1 MNNLRWLIHEEL
13 IKNLTPVDKNTTIE
27 KSGIPMTYD
36 ENKLYIDNSEAHS
49 LVIGTTGSGKTQST
63 LLPQARLSIR
73 AGETIIV
80 NDVKG
85 EIKESLSEDLN
96 KYGYDTIVINLA
108 DPTNSNFYNPLK
120 MPYDLYKNG
129 NKDQAM
135 ELLENIAYYLLSEK
149 KSPNS
154 DPFWE
159 NSAINYFTGLA
170 LYLFDKSN
178 EEVTINS
185 ILNLST
191 EISSSK
197 ERLEMIKADI
207 EKNPSVNMNLTGI
220 LQAPVET
227 RGSIISVFSQKIK
240 LYVSRENLS
249 NMMSKT
255 DFDMIKAINGKTA
268 IFIISGTAQY
278 ASSLIPLIINELYY
292 CVDMF
297 GNKEKRVNILLDE
310 FGRLKAMKDI
320 ITIINNSRSINV
332 KLTLFIMSFLE
343 LKNTYG
349 DEVTE
354 LIKISCGNIIYLL
367 ASDIETLDEI
377 SKMCGYEKTGNR
389 LITPEELKL
398 LDKFEAIILVPRL
411 LPIKTKLIADYLIEW
426 N

>member
-13 IKNLTPVDKNTTIE
+13 IKNLTPIDKETTIE

-36 ENKLYIDNSEAHS
+36 DTKLYIDNSEVNS

-73 AGETIIV
+73 AGETIVV
-80 NDVKG
+80 NDIKG
-85 EIKESLSEDLN
+85 EIKELLTEDLN
-96 KYGYDTIVINLA
+96 KHGYNTIVINLG

-120 MPYDLYKNG
+120 MPHDLYKNG
-129 NKDQAM
+129 NRDQAM

-149 KSPNS
+149 KSNNS

-170 LYLFDKSN
+170 LYLFEKSN
-178 EEVTINS
+178 EEVTLNS
-185 ILNLST
+185 ILDLST
-191 EISSSK
+191 EINSSK
-197 ERLEMIKADI
+197 EKLEAIKSEIANNQSANI
-207 EKNPSVNMNLTGI
+207 NLIGI

-240 LYVSRENLS
+240 LYVSRQNLS

-255 DFDMIKAINGKTA
+255 DFDMIEAINGKTA
-268 IFIISGTAQY
+268 IFIVSGTAQY
-278 ASSLIPLIINELYY
+278 ASSLISLIINQIYY
-292 CVDMF
+292 CIDIY
-297 GNKEKRVNILLDE
+297 GNKKKRVNVLLDE
-310 FGRLKAMKDI
+310 FGKMKAMKDI
-320 ITIINNSRSINV
+320 ISIINNSRSINI

-343 LKNTYG
+343 LKNAYG
-349 DEVTE
+349 DELTE
-354 LIKISCGNIIYLL
+354 LIKISCSNIIYLL
-367 ASDIETLDEI
+367 ANDIETLDEI

-426 N
+426 D